1 MKMKFNK
8 DKNLNDDMINL
19 IKKLANLLSEIKK
32 LNLSFDNIESN
43 DASISEKNSNKNKNS
58 ANVMKFEI
66 YLN

>member
-1 MKMKFNK
+1 MKFNK